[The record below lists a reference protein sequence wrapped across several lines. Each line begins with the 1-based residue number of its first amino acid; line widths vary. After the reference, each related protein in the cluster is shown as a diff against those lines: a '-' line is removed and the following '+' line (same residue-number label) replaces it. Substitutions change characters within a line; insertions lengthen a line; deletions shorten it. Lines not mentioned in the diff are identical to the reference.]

1 MAMKLP
7 YAEVEFDQ
15 KGALVDDGQVSAAA
29 SLITDKNATDVIVLS
44 HGWNNSPGQA
54 RDLYERL
61 VDSVAAV
68 RGSVDGADDRRI
80 VVLGVIWPS
89 IQWAPDENSGAGA
102 GIDDLGVGLQA
113 EIAERIDDPEIA
125 RKLAALVPELD
136 ASPDAQDDFVTLLRT
151 TLPHSTKGEDQS
163 AFEALKTLS
172 PQDALDAARGLDT
185 EDAAPAT
192 AGGAADVDP
201 MGPPDPAAGGGGA
214 GLFDS
219 ILGAARNLVNVAT
232 YYTMKE
238 RAGVVGTKGIASL
251 LDAVHAAAP
260 NARLHLV
267 GHSFGGRAVTAA
279 AVASDA
285 PVSSLSLLQ
294 AAYSHFGMAKGWDG
308 ASADGLFVTAP
319 PHVGG
324 PVILTFTRNDKAV
337 GTAYAI
343 ASRLAKQIGA
353 GLGDENDPYGGIGR
367 NGALKTPGNVVG
379 TLRDVGGAYTF
390 TGDQVWSLNADDF
403 VTGHSDI
410 TGRQV
415 AYAVLSAV
423 LAAP

>member
-7 YAEVEFDQ
+7 YAEVEFDK
-15 KGALVDDGQVSAAA
+15 KGGLVDEGQVSAASA
-29 SLITDKNATDVIVLS
+29 LIADKDATDVIVMA

-54 RDLYERL
+54 RALYEGL
-61 VDSVAAV
+61 VDSVTAV
-68 RGSVDGADDRRI
+68 RGSVDGAGDRRI
-80 VVLGVIWPS
+80 VVLGMIWPS
-89 IQWAPDENSGAGA
+89 IQWAPDENSGSGA
-102 GIDDLGVGLQA
+102 GVDDPETALQS
-113 EIAERIDDPEIA
+113 EIAERIDDPETA
-125 RKLAALVPELD
+125 RKLAALVPQLD
-136 ASPDAQDDFVTLLRT
+136 ASPGAQDAFVALLRT
-151 TLPHSTKGEDQS
+151 TLPHSTKGEDE
-163 AFEALKTLS
+163 AGFEALKTVT
-172 PQDALDAARGLDT
+172 PQEALDAARGLDT
-185 EDAAPAT
+185 DEAAPAAT
-192 AGGAADVDP
+192 GGAADVDP
-201 MGPPDPAAGGGGA
+201 MGMPDGAGGGA

-219 ILGAARNLVNVAT
+219 ILGAARNLVNVST

-238 RAGVVGTKGIASL
+238 RAGVVGTKGIAHL
-251 LDAVHAAAP
+251 LETLHAAAP
-260 NARLHLV
+260 DARLHLV

-279 AVASDA
+279 AVASGA

-294 AAYSHFGMAKGWDG
+294 AAYSHFGMAKDWDG

-319 PHVGG
+319 AHVAG
-324 PVILTFTRNDKAV
+324 PVIVTFTRNDKAV

-343 ASRLAKQIGA
+343 ASRLAQQIGA

-379 TLRDVGGAYTF
+379 TLQDVGGAYEF
-390 TGDQVWSLNADDF
+390 TGDQVWSLNADAF
-403 VTGHSDI
+403 ITGHSDI

>member
-15 KGALVDDGQVSAAA
+15 KGGLVDVTQVKAAA
-29 SLITDKNATDVIVLS
+29 SLLTDKHATDVILLS

-68 RGSVDGADDRRI
+68 RASVNGADDRRI

-102 GIDDLGVGLQA
+102 GIDDPSAVLQA

-163 AFEALKTLS
+163 AFEALKTMS

-185 EDAAPAT
+185 EEAAPA
-192 AGGAADVDP
+192 AGGGAADVDP
-201 MGPPDPAAGGGGA
+201 MGPPDPAGGGGA

-251 LDAVHAAAP
+251 LDAVHAAASD
-260 NARLHLV
+260 ARLHLV

-279 AVASDA
+279 TVASHA
-285 PVSSLSLLQ
+285 PVASLSLLQ

-319 PHVGG
+319 SHVAG

-379 TLRDVGGAYTF
+379 TLQDVGGTYTF
-390 TGDQVWSLNADDF
+390 TGDQVWSLNADAF